1 LDKIGGVSY
10 YGLID
15 TYELAREENLLPI
28 GLAFGA
34 RVKRAI
40 GMDEPIKVSDVE
52 IKPST
57 ILTLRTLQNNWMDGK
72 LTDDELF
79 EKVNAVED

>member
-1 LDKIGGVSY
+1 VSY

-34 RVKRAI
+34 RVKRSI
-40 GMDEPIKVSDVE
+40 RLDEPIKVTDVE
-52 IKPST
+52 IKPSA
-57 ILTLRTLQNNWMDGK
+57 IHTLRGFQNDWMDGK
-72 LTDDELF
+72 LTDEELF
-79 EKVNAVED
+79 KKVDAVED